1 MNGNLYI
8 ALNDDRAYYNYMK
21 NNLEREIV
29 MNTKRLVISNLDHL
43 TTAEH
48 LENLFGTYGDVNRVT
63 VKKRRGLGFV
73 EMMSVSEA
81 KRVREKL
88 DGSILWGRSM
98 RIHGMNDSLHDRL
111 SFLLG
116 IMF

>member
-1 MNGNLYI
+1 M
-8 ALNDDRAYYNYMK
+8 D
-21 NNLEREIV
+21 
-29 MNTKRLVISNLDHL
+29 TKRLVITNLDHL

-48 LENLFGTYGDVNRVT
+48 LATLFETYGDVNRVS

-88 DGSILWGRSM
+88 DGSTLWGRSM
-98 RIHGMNDSLHDRL
+98 KIHGMNDTLHDRL

-116 IMF
+116 IIF

>member
-1 MNGNLYI
+1 MNYNL
-8 ALNDDRAYYNYMK
+8 K
-21 NNLEREIV
+21 EEIV

-48 LENLFGTYGDVNRVT
+48 LETLFATYGDVNKVT
-63 VKKRRGLGFV
+63 VKKKRGLGFV

-88 DGSILWGRSM
+88 NGSTLWGRSM